1 MRHRRS
7 LSAGLV
13 LLLLSTKANTEAV
26 LAQAGRSQFDGIY
39 TDAQARRGQRL
50 YDQHCAVCHGLQL
63 EGVPRPVT
71 YPGEAPKTPPL
82 VGDEFIMNW
91 AGLPVS
97 ELLTRIRISMPQGR
111 PGALL
116 PSEVADVLAFI
127 LSRGNYPSGAVE
139 LPADPRRSQAVLFLR
154 EFQ

>member
-1 MRHRRS
+1 M
-7 LSAGLV
+7 
-13 LLLLSTKANTEAV
+13 LSTKANTGAV

-50 YDQHCAVCHGLQL
+50 YEQHCAVCHGLQL
-63 EGVPRPVT
+63 EGVLRPVT
-71 YPGEAPKTPPL
+71 YPGQTPKTPPL
-82 VGDEFIMNW
+82 VGDEFIINW
-91 AGLPVS
+91 AGLPLS

-116 PSEVADVLAFI
+116 PSEVAEVLSFI

-139 LPADPRRSQAVLFLR
+139 LPSEPRRSEAVLFLR
-154 EFQ
+154 ELR